1 MTMKFCPRDQ
11 RNVEPEHSWNTVVL
25 ILLILFTGIIGLIYL
40 AIKWKRR
47 CPICHLPD
55 DQLLPPNAAPMGA
68 MPGMA
73 PGMMMGAGAPPAAA
87 GAPTQPCPS
96 CGGTLQWMAQHN
108 RWWCA
113 QENAYK

>member
-11 RNVEPEHSWNTVVL
+11 RNVEPEHSWNLVVL
-25 ILLILFTGIIGLIYL
+25 IVLLLLVTLIGLIYL

-47 CPICHLPD
+47 CPICHLPE

-73 PGMMMGAGAPPAAA
+73 PIGAAF
-87 GAPTQPCPS
+87 
-96 CGGTLQWMAQHN
+96 GGSSWSSGRWQIGQRRFHLMA
-108 RWWCA
+108 R
-113 QENAYK
+113 